1 MVQQCSEEISGD
13 SVVKELPVRSTKP
26 SFVWRQEWHEL
37 LAFLRKPQRGR
48 GVSVPLSHGWRRI
61 LFLLGV
67 DLCFVLL
74 VATPINAILEH
85 WAGLEDKLDFNVR
98 NMFLAVLVAPIIEEL
113 IFRAGLRRVGY
124 SLFVGPV
131 LLSLYCAQS
140 FTLIAIVAGVIL
152 LAAVVD
158 KILMRRTP
166 VGNGRRFARGRAFI
180 RHYPYVFWFYTVC
193 FGLAHLA
200 NFYSTNDRDYL
211 LVFAISAQLGVGC
224 LLGYLRLRQGLA
236 SSVILHCLHNS
247 LFVTL
252 LIMFN

>member
-1 MVQQCSEEISGD
+1 MAQQCGKEMSGD
-13 SVVKELPVRSTKP
+13 SRGTALPTMSTTP
-26 SFVWRQEWHEL
+26 SFDWRQEWCEL
-37 LAFLRKPQRGR
+37 KEFLKKPRRGR

-61 LFLLGV
+61 LFLLAV

-98 NMFLAVLVAPIIEEL
+98 NMFLAVLVAPMIEEL

-158 KILMRRTP
+158 KILMRRAP

-211 LVFAISAQLGVGC
+211 LLFAISAQLGGGC